1 MSKHFIFILS
11 QIVIKIIIFL
21 PDRRCS
27 PHRKKM
33 NLECDYLRR
42 LWSELYIRKLDGNS
56 LRWFRRLIAAGF
68 WHAKI
73 SNIKHYY
80 RFRIGSV
87 FYVRFFSVLLIPFFL
102 RWILF
107 KGKSKAWRSVKR
119 IYTIKSNGIYALSDA
134 LPPPPLNLPLT
145 LYVSL
150 SSIVQGFAPFHVEF
164 APVCKLQIY
173 IVQKFVVCLFVFR
186 LDNSEKLET
195 IEIHRK

>member
-33 NLECDYLRR
+33 NLECDYLRQ

-134 LPPPPLNLPLT
+134 LVARLPPAPQTSAYSICVAFIDCTRIRAVSCWVCPRVQVTNL
-145 LYVSL
+145 YCAKICRL
-150 SSIVQGFAPFHVEF
+150 S
-164 APVCKLQIY
+164 VC
-173 IVQKFVVCLFVFR
+173 FP
-186 LDNSEKLET
+186 T
-195 IEIHRK
+195 W

>member
-33 NLECDYLRR
+33 NLECDYLRQ

-73 SNIKHYY
+73 SNIKHFY

-134 LPPPPLNLPLT
+134 LVARLPPAPQT
-145 LYVSL
+145 SAVSCW
-150 SSIVQGFAPFHVEF
+150 FAPFHVEF